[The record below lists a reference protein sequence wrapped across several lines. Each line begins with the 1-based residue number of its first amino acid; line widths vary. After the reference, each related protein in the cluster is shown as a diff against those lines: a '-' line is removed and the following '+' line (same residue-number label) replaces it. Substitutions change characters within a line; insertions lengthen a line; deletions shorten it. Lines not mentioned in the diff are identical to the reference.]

1 MTTQQMFMF
10 VCTTVLFITVIIGG
24 MFASNAASIWLK
36 NRREERT
43 ARYALAELR
52 HDDRMD
58 KERSDW
64 MRLVQDKDEYIK
76 SLQNE
81 LLRVSK
87 SHEIAMNLLKES
99 ERQRVGKEQENVG
112 TDE

>member
-1 MTTQQMFMF
+1 MTTQQMFMY
-10 VCTTVLFITVIIGG
+10 VCTAVLFITVVLGG
-24 MFASNAASIWLK
+24 VFSSNAASIWLK
-36 NRREERT
+36 NKREERA

-64 MRLVQDKDEYIK
+64 MRLVQEKDGYIK

-81 LLRVSK
+81 LLRISK
-87 SHEIAMNLLKES
+87 NHEIAMNLLKES
-99 ERQRVGKEQENVG
+99 ERQRMGKDDASA
-112 TDE
+112 DE